1 MNHQIASYRRKRGI
15 PLELEIGYRNVWA
28 ARMPNVLQMIEH
40 GLNLRHIGEHYGV
53 SSVSISSALKVQGYS
68 IMRLKRDFQLN
79 KQLC

>member
-15 PLELEIGYRNVWA
+15 PLDLEIGYRNVWE

-53 SSVSISSALKVQGYS
+53 SSVSVSSGLKVQGYS

-79 KQLC
+79 KH